1 MDQTSGKDA
10 LCQEEGLSWVC
21 YSGSSPEGLKVGQAI
36 FIWTSWGVVSFKYKK
51 RPMTQALDPKS
62 Y

>member
-1 MDQTSGKDA
+1 MDETSGKDT
-10 LCQEEGLSWVC
+10 LSLEEGLSWVC
-21 YSGSSPEGLKVGQAI
+21 YSGSSLEGLKVGQAL

-51 RPMTQALDPKS
+51 QPITQALDSKS